1 MRCVVHHKKTR
12 RTESFG
18 IGMRRLESFVQHYG
32 VFAVSLILTFESLGA
47 PLPGE
52 TLLIFASVLAHRG
65 EMSLPALLIFAWAG
79 SVFGDNIGYLIGR
92 TICRATITRYG
103 GKIGLT
109 DARINAVEEI
119 FSHCG
124 SVTVLVARFFPVL
137 RQLNGIVA
145 GVLGMSWWRFLLF
158 NAIGAALWVG
168 AWVFIVYFSAHTAAA
183 AQFANNLVFADGG
196 IGLIVLLAI
205 LVVRRL
211 RRDDG

>member
-1 MRCVVHHKKTR
+1 V
-12 RTESFG
+12 
-18 IGMRRLESFVQHYG
+18 
-32 VFAVSLILTFESLGA
+32 

-79 SVFGDNIGYLIGR
+79 SVLGDNIGYLIGK
-92 TICRATITRYG
+92 TICRATITGYG

-109 DARINAVEEI
+109 DARISAAEEI
-119 FSHCG
+119 FSRYG
-124 SVTVLVARFFPVL
+124 STTVLFARFFPVL

-145 GVLGMSWWRFLLF
+145 GALRMSWWRFLLF

-168 AWVFIVYFSAHTAAA
+168 AWVFIAVYFSAHAAA
-183 AQFANNLVFADGG
+183 TTQFANNLVFAAAAL
-196 IGLIVLLAI
+196 GLVILLVS

-211 RRDDG
+211 RRDLG